1 MALDAAAAAQRPMCA
16 FHMFHRDVSKLA
28 TKHDAVTILF
38 ADIKGFTCMCKE
50 VEPEVVMTFL
60 NELYNRFD
68 TLLDVYGVY
77 KVETIGDCYMVA
89 GGLIRKDEEGFA
101 SVQGPGAVDPLHAVR
116 VMSFAKAMLREAATM
131 KLPNTGE
138 SLKIRIGIHAG
149 PVVSG
154 VVGTRMPRFCLFG
167 DTVNTASRME
177 STADPGTIHVSE
189 DCRQLLTGEVWK
201 PTGGV
206 EVKGKGLMHTYVWL
220 GNDTETAPH
229 LISEG
234 RAPPGAIRGHG
245 SSGGVASLEVPRRS
259 RTTPRRE
266 MRAGVG
272 GTLRVGSLA
281 YRRPKRSITAPR
293 NDHTPPIMQPS
304 RRGGGGGGGGTG
316 GTGGV
321 DGGGAAPVPS

>member
-1 MALDAAAAAQRPMCA
+1 MSSTPL
-16 FHMFHRDVSKLA
+16 
-28 TKHDAVTILF
+28 VTLW
-38 ADIKGFTCMCKE
+38 
-50 VEPEVVMTFL
+50 P
-60 NELYNRFD
+60 
-68 TLLDVYGVY
+68 
-77 KVETIGDCYMVA
+77 
-89 GGLIRKDEEGFA
+89 
-101 SVQGPGAVDPLHAVR
+101 Q
-116 VMSFAKAMLREAATM
+116 
-131 KLPNTGE
+131 
-138 SLKIRIGIHAG
+138 
-149 PVVSG
+149 
-154 VVGTRMPRFCLFG
+154 
-167 DTVNTASRME
+167 
-177 STADPGTIHVSE
+177 
-189 DCRQLLTGEVWK
+189 
-201 PTGGV
+201 
-206 EVKGKGLMHTYVWL
+206 VKGKGLMHTYVWL